1 MKINREQKE
10 ENRKKIIRAAVDIFT
25 EKGIRSTTM
34 KAIAR
39 SAGVA
44 DATIYNYF
52 PTKESILFGYYQ
64 DHMLDLTER
73 LKALKDFH
81 TFGFQEQLQT
91 VMETSLDLYLADREF
106 VSETNKTVFL
116 SFSSSYRQLK
126 PIRQSFNAIIR
137 EIYEAAIEVG
147 EIPDQVFLE
156 ISHQFF
162 WDYYIAMVHYWLND
176 TSEQFTDTTVLIDKS
191 LDLACSMIKS
201 GIANKI
207 FDIMTFLFKQHFL
220 SRLDLFKDKIDTAQF
235 IKRRFM
241 ENLSNE

>member
-10 ENRKKIIRAAVDIFT
+10 EKRKKIIRAAVDVIT
-25 EKGIRSTTM
+25 EKGIGSTTM

-39 SAGVA
+39 SAGIA

-64 DHMLDLTER
+64 DHIQDLTEH
-73 LKALKDFH
+73 LKALDDFH

-91 VMETSLDLYLADREF
+91 VIETSLDLYLADREF
-106 VSETNKTVFL
+106 VAETNKAVFL
-116 SFSSSYRQLK
+116 SFSSSYRELK
-126 PIRQSFNAIIR
+126 PIRNSFNAIIR
-137 EIYEAAIEVG
+137 EIYEAAIEVE

-162 WDYYIAMVHYWLND
+162 WDYYIAMVHYWLKD

-207 FDIMTFLFKQHFL
+207 FDIMTFLFKQHVL
-220 SRLDLFKDKIDTAQF
+220 SRMDLFKEKIETVQTV
-235 IKRRFM
+235 KRRFM

>member
-1 MKINREQKE
+1 MKINKEQKE
-10 ENRKKIIRAAVDIFT
+10 ENRKKIIKAAVDIFT
-25 EKGIRSTTM
+25 EKGIRSATM

-52 PTKESILFGYYQ
+52 PTKESIIFGYYQ
-64 DHMLDLTER
+64 DHMQDVTER
-73 LKALKDFH
+73 LKNLEDFH
-81 TFGFQEQLQT
+81 TFGFQEQLQV
-91 VMETSLDLYLADREF
+91 VMETSLDLYLPDREF
-106 VSETNKTVFL
+106 VSETNTMVFL
-116 SFSSSYRQLK
+116 SFSSAYRQLK

-137 EIYEAAIEVG
+137 EIYEAAIEAG

-156 ISHQFF
+156 VSHQLF

-207 FDIMTFLFKQHFL
+207 FDIMTFLFKQHVL
-220 SRLDLFKDKIDTAQF
+220 SKMDLFKEKIDTMQ
-235 IKRRFM
+235 IVKRRFM
-241 ENLSNE
+241 ESMSNE